1 VAAIAL
7 IILVAWVDPPRKP
20 ERESFDFAGLVTLI
34 AGLTLLVFAIMQGG
48 TWGWTQAIILACLAG
63 GIAVIALFVA
73 IERRRGAPLIEVD
86 LIANASFS
94 ACIFVIFVG
103 QFSKIAI
110 VVFGALYLQDKLG
123 MSPLTAGLALLA
135 SVAAFPFLS
144 APAGRLADKYG
155 ARPLVLSGI
164 ALATLAMFW
173 LGFAAAWDSY
183 VLLLPGLIGWG
194 LGMPL
199 CYAPALRAMANSV
212 PLEKQGQA
220 SGIGVTSRLLGGAIG
235 MAVGSSLLVTTGSFE
250 VVFLATA
257 GVMLVAVLFGFFAIE
272 RGGGA
277 QIP

>member
-1 VAAIAL
+1 MGYFSRC
-7 IILVAWVDPPRKP
+7 P
-20 ERESFDFAGLVTLI
+20 
-34 AGLTLLVFAIMQGG
+34 
-48 TWGWTQAIILACLAG
+48 
-63 GIAVIALFVA
+63 
-73 IERRRGAPLIEVD
+73 EVD

-144 APAGRLADKYG
+144 APVGRLADKYA

-173 LGFAAAWDSY
+173 LGFTVAWDSY

-272 RGGGA
+272 RRGGA